1 MTDTGKRFAVIGNAY
16 LRESFRQQGYNV
28 DALVA
33 AIEAE
38 AVAAERAR
46 IRTALA
52 ECSLIAGATT
62 FGPGDSPEVSLREVV
77 RIARAALSPEPKP

>member
-1 MTDTGKRFAVIGNAY
+1 MTDAGKRFAVIGNAY

-38 AVAAERAR
+38 AVVAERQR
-46 IRTALA
+46 IQDALRTDV
-52 ECSLIAGATT
+52 EQMVDEH
-62 FGPGDSPEVSLREVV
+62 GDRYLHEGDVRRAIDGEVH
-77 RIARAALSPEPKP
+77 RA

>member
-1 MTDTGKRFAVIGNAY
+1 MTDAGKRFAVIGNAY

-38 AVAAERAR
+38 AVVAERQR
-46 IRTALA
+46 IKAAVERL
-52 ECSLIAGATT
+52 SLLDAPGMWVEFDAVIAIIDGESDDA
-62 FGPGDSPEVSLREVV
+62 
-77 RIARAALSPEPKP
+77 